1 MFPWTWAL
9 LTETVFNLGVVP
21 VAPYATPGT
30 QEVPNP
36 LPLLPN
42 PHAVL
47 LANHGALTW
56 GRSAM
61 EAYYRMESL
70 EGSAVILMNLGYLN
84 RPGCLLK
91 RREVEALLEARRRRG
106 LLPAGFPY
114 VPRTAA
120 RRETPSIRN
129 S

>member
-1 MFPWTWAL
+1 MDMAL

-30 QEVPNP
+30 QEVPESIAPFCRTHN
-36 LPLLPN
+36 
-42 PHAVL
+42 AVL

-70 EGSAVILMNLGYLN
+70 ELWAKITINAVILGGSHDISRENIQKLIDLRGFYRVTGRHPGYKKYDN
-84 RPGCLLK
+84 
-91 RREVEALLEARRRRG
+91 G
-106 LLPAGFPY
+106 L
-114 VPRTAA
+114 R
-120 RRETPSIRN
+120 
-129 S
+129 